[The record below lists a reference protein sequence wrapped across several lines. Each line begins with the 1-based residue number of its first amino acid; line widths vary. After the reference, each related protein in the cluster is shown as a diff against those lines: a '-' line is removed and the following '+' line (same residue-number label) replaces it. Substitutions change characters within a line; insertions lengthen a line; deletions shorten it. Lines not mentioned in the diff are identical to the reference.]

1 MTSPSIRRQRQSDRQ
16 DPIPQPD
23 FGGPANTGQ
32 MGSASAAGPLAPAQG
47 TTDWNQMLL
56 QGFQSRHA
64 LRLQNRGRQ
73 RPEPNEGLSVVGP
86 SVPVQGR
93 VDQNIPIA
101 GPSAPIAGPSRPVQ
115 DRVDWNSRFQQGF
128 QARHNQ
134 RRQNH
139 GYAPANQIHSGVIE
153 PQDDMQQ
160 QQRYADEERQH
171 TAHLAALRQQQEQQ
185 REQMERDRLAELH
198 QQQEQQRQMGVVQQ
212 QVLQQEA
219 AEHLQVAIN
228 NNQALRNVP
237 KGCRPYKDPAF
248 RHSLGPMNVSCPNCH
263 ALHFQSEKLV
273 NSSNVHPKF
282 GVCCLQGQIQLPS
295 ISHSPPLLH
304 QLLNSSTPRARKFR
318 DSICQYNSAFA
329 FTSVAM
335 EVDNA
340 VLNGRGPYSF
350 RLHGAMYHKMGSL
363 HPQDGQQPVYAQL
376 YIYDD
381 QAALAAR
388 NSRNPNLDPFLM
400 EELQQM
406 LIANNPFVPLYKQAY
421 QIMQESPPE
430 LQSNLQMSLVLQ
442 QGDDRRRYNLPTVD
456 EIAAI
461 IPGTGEE
468 DVDHNRDIVLCYK
481 HGGLHN
487 ISHLHPLYA
496 PLHYVLLFP
505 NGDQGWHRYIDI
517 VRPEGRAV

>member
-1 MTSPSIRRQRQSDRQ
+1 
-16 DPIPQPD
+16 
-23 FGGPANTGQ
+23 
-32 MGSASAAGPLAPAQG
+32 
-47 TTDWNQMLL
+47 
-56 QGFQSRHA
+56 
-64 LRLQNRGRQ
+64 
-73 RPEPNEGLSVVGP
+73 
-86 SVPVQGR
+86 
-93 VDQNIPIA
+93 
-101 GPSAPIAGPSRPVQ
+101 
-115 DRVDWNSRFQQGF
+115 
-128 QARHNQ
+128 
-134 RRQNH
+134 
-139 GYAPANQIHSGVIE
+139 
-153 PQDDMQQ
+153 
-160 QQRYADEERQH
+160 
-171 TAHLAALRQQQEQQ
+171 
-185 REQMERDRLAELH
+185 
-198 QQQEQQRQMGVVQQ
+198 
-212 QVLQQEA
+212 
-219 AEHLQVAIN
+219 
-228 NNQALRNVP
+228 
-237 KGCRPYKDPAF
+237 
-248 RHSLGPMNVSCPNCH
+248 
-263 ALHFQSEKLV
+263 
-273 NSSNVHPKF
+273 
-282 GVCCLQGQIQLPS
+282 
-295 ISHSPPLLH
+295 
-304 QLLNSSTPRARKFR
+304 
-318 DSICQYNSAFA
+318 
-329 FTSVAM
+329 M

-400 EELQQM
+400 AELQQM

-468 DVDHNRDIVLCYK
+468 DVDHNRDIVLHYK

-505 NGDQGWHRYIDI
+505 KGDQGWHRYIDI
-517 VRPEGRAV
+517 VQPEGRTVRSKTVSQRCYFAF